1 MSKGFKHVLF
11 FARKILLIPLLLRF
25 RASKVL
31 LLKCIIYKFNDHDVL
46 SAFDGLLPTEKEPE
60 RAFQSFSNYWQVT
73 FRAERHS
80 GVCFLIQTKTILK
93 GIYFLYWLISL
104 GYD

>member
-1 MSKGFKHVLF
+1 MYYFLQEKFFSFLRCCVLE
-11 FARKILLIPLLLRF
+11 LV
-25 RASKVL
+25 KVL